1 MRTWIQIA
9 CIMLFVGPAAGLVNA
24 QSVCLPAPRLL
35 TTMPMGGMVGTQV
48 ELTVTGE
55 NLDDHGQLIFSTPLI
70 TATSKMDANGQ
81 PEKLRYVVTIAHG
94 LPSGDL

>member
-1 MRTWIQIA
+1 
-9 CIMLFVGPAAGLVNA
+9 
-24 QSVCLPAPRLL
+24 
-35 TTMPMGGMVGTQV
+35 MPMGGMVGTQV

-81 PEKLRYVVTIAHG
+81 PEKLRYVVNIAPRIA
-94 LPSGDL
+94 LRDL